1 MRIMRILVVEDQDDL
16 REVVGETLREESFA
30 VDESPDGEEGLYK
43 ALNWDYD
50 LIVLD
55 VMMPVMD
62 GWEVLEKLRKEK
74 QTPVLMLTALDQ
86 VRDKVKGL
94 NHGADDYLAKP
105 FDLAELVARVRA
117 VIRRN
122 GGEHRPEVSVG
133 RVTINTTSKTL
144 RYDDRPVEVTAREY
158 AMAELMIQH
167 RGEVISRDF
176 LYEHLFDENDESM
189 SNMLDVYVY
198 KLRQKFGKD
207 FIKTRRGQGYQVD
220 SL

>member
-1 MRIMRILVVEDQDDL
+1 MRILVVEDQDDL
-16 REVVGETLREESFA
+16 REVVAETLREESFA

-50 LIVLD
+50 LVVLD

-62 GWEVLEKLRKEK
+62 GWEVLEKLRQEK

-94 NHGADDYLAKP
+94 NQGADDYLAKP
-105 FDLAELVARVRA
+105 FDLAELVARARA
-117 VIRRN
+117 VMRRN

-144 RYDDRPVEVTAREY
+144 RFDGEEVEVTAREY

-176 LYEHLFDENDESM
+176 LYDHLFDENDESM

-207 FIKTRRGQGYQVD
+207 FIKTRRGQGYLVEGD
-220 SL
+220 

>member
-1 MRIMRILVVEDQDDL
+1 MRILVVEDQDDL
-16 REVVGETLREESFA
+16 REVVVETLREEAFA
-30 VDESPDGEEGLYK
+30 VDESPNGEEGLYK

-50 LIVLD
+50 LVVLD
-55 VMMPVMD
+55 VMMPVLD

-105 FDLAELVARVRA
+105 FDLTELVARVRA

-122 GGEHRPEVSVG
+122 GGEHRPEISVG

-144 RYDDRPVEVTAREY
+144 RYDDQPVEVTAREY

-167 RGEVISRDF
+167 RGEVVTRDY

-207 FIKTRRGQGYQVD
+207 FIQTRRGQGYLVD
-220 SL
+220 FR

>member
-1 MRIMRILVVEDQDDL
+1 MRVLVVEDQNDL
-16 REVVGETLREESFA
+16 REVVAETLREESFA
-30 VDESPDGEEGLYK
+30 VDESADGEEGLYK

-50 LIVLD
+50 LILLD
-55 VMMPVMD
+55 VMMPILN

-86 VRDKVKGL
+86 VQDKVKGL

-122 GGEHRPEVSVG
+122 GGEHCPEITVG
-133 RVTINTTSKTL
+133 KITINTTSKL
-144 RYDDRPVEVTAREY
+144 IKIQGKEIEVTAREY
-158 AMAELMIQH
+158 AMAELMIHH
-167 RGEVISRDF
+167 RDKVVTRDF
-176 LYEHLFDENDESM
+176 LYDHLFDENDESM

-207 FIKTRRGQGYQVD
+207 FIKTRRGQGYIVE
-220 SL
+220 SI

>member
-1 MRIMRILVVEDQDDL
+1 MRVLVVEDQDDL
-16 REVVGETLREESFA
+16 REVVAETLREESFA
-30 VDESPDGEEGLYK
+30 VDESADGEEGLYK

-50 LIVLD
+50 LVVLD

-62 GWEVLEKLRKEK
+62 GWEVLEKLRKER

-86 VRDKVKGL
+86 VQDKVKGL

-105 FDLAELVARVRA
+105 FDLKELVARVRA
-117 VIRRN
+117 VIRRH
-122 GGEHRPEVSVG
+122 GGERRPEVTVG
-133 RVTINTTSKTL
+133 EVTINTTAKTL
-144 RYDDRPVEVTAREY
+144 RVNGKEVEVTAREY

-167 RGEVISRDF
+167 RDEVVTRDF
-176 LYEHLFDENDESM
+176 LYNHLFDENDESM

-198 KLRQKFGKD
+198 KLRQKLGKN
-207 FIKTRRGQGYQVD
+207 FIKTRRGQGYIVE

>member
-1 MRIMRILVVEDQDDL
+1 MRVLVVEDQDDL
-16 REVVGETLREESFA
+16 REVVAETLREESFA

-50 LIVLD
+50 LVVLD
-55 VMMPVMD
+55 VMMPIMD

-144 RYDDRPVEVTAREY
+144 RYDEKPVEVTAREY

-176 LYEHLFDENDESM
+176 LYDHLFDENDESM

-207 FIKTRRGQGYQVD
+207 FIKTRRGQGYLVD

>member
-1 MRIMRILVVEDQDDL
+1 MRILVVEDQDDL
-16 REVVGETLREESFA
+16 REIVVETLREESFA
-30 VDESPDGEEGLYK
+30 TDSSPDGEEGLYK

-50 LIVLD
+50 LVVLD
-55 VMMPVMD
+55 VLMPVMD
-62 GWEVLEKLRKEK
+62 GWEVLQKLRAQK
-74 QTPVLMLTALDQ
+74 QTPVLMLTALDS

-117 VIRRN
+117 IIRRH
-122 GGEHRPEVSVG
+122 GGERRPELSIG
-133 RVTINTTSKTL
+133 DITINTTAKTIL
-144 RYDDRPVEVTAREY
+144 LKGQAVEVTAREY

-167 RGEVISRDF
+167 KDEVVTRDF
-176 LYEHLFDENDESM
+176 LYEHLCDENDDTM

-207 FIKTRRGQGYQVD
+207 FIKTRRGQGYIVE
-220 SL
+220 STS

>member
-1 MRIMRILVVEDQDDL
+1 MRVLVVEDQNDL
-16 REVVGETLREESFA
+16 REIVAETLREESFS
-30 VDESPDGEEGLYK
+30 VDESADGEEGLYK

-50 LIVLD
+50 LVVLD
-55 VMMPVMD
+55 VLMPVMD

-86 VRDKVKGL
+86 VQDKVRGL

-122 GGEHRPEVSVG
+122 GGEHRPEVTVG
-133 RVTINTTSKTL
+133 KVTINTTAKIL
-144 RYDDRPVEVTAREY
+144 KVKGKAVEVTAREY

-167 RGEVISRDF
+167 RDEVVTRDF
-176 LYEHLFDENDESM
+176 LYNHLFDENDESM

-198 KLRQKFGKD
+198 KLRQKFGKN
-207 FIKTRRGQGYQVD
+207 FIKTRRGHGYIVE
-220 SL
+220 SS

>member
-1 MRIMRILVVEDQDDL
+1 MRILVVEDQDDL
-16 REVVGETLREESFA
+16 REVVVETLREESFA

-50 LIVLD
+50 LVVLD
-55 VMMPVMD
+55 VMMPVLD
-62 GWEVLEKLRKEK
+62 GWEVLEKLRREK

-122 GGEHRPEVSVG
+122 GGEHRPEISVG

-144 RYDDRPVEVTAREY
+144 RFDDQAVEVTAREY

-167 RGEVISRDF
+167 RGEVVTRDY

-207 FIKTRRGQGYQVD
+207 FIKTRRGQGYLVD
-220 SL
+220 AP

>member
-1 MRIMRILVVEDQDDL
+1 MRLLVVEDQDDL
-16 REVVGETLREESFA
+16 REVVAEMLREESFA
-30 VDESPDGEEGLYK
+30 VDESADGEEGLYK

-50 LIVLD
+50 LIILD
-55 VMMPVMD
+55 VMMPILN
-62 GWEVLEKLRKEK
+62 GWEVLDKLRQKK

-86 VRDKVKGL
+86 VQDKVKGL

-105 FDLAELVARVRA
+105 FDLIELVARVRA

-122 GGEHRPEVSVG
+122 GGEHRPQITVG
-133 RVTINTTSKTL
+133 NVTINSTAKTL
-144 RYDDRPVEVTAREY
+144 SIKNKEIEITAREY

-167 RGEVISRDF
+167 RDEVVTRDF
-176 LYEHLFDENDESM
+176 LYDHLFDENDESM

-207 FIKTRRGQGYQVD
+207 FIKTRRGQGYIVE
-220 SL
+220 SI

>member
-1 MRIMRILVVEDQDDL
+1 MRVLVVEDQDDL
-16 REVVGETLREESFA
+16 REVVAETLREESFA
-30 VDESPDGEEGLYK
+30 VDESADGEEGLYK

-50 LIVLD
+50 LVVLD

-62 GWEVLEKLRKEK
+62 GWEVLEKLRKER

-86 VRDKVKGL
+86 VQDKVKGL

-105 FDLAELVARVRA
+105 FDLKELVARVRA
-117 VIRRN
+117 VIRRH
-122 GGEHRPEVSVG
+122 GGERRPEVTVG
-133 RVTINTTSKTL
+133 EVTINTTAKTL
-144 RYDDRPVEVTAREY
+144 RVNGKEVEVTAREY

-167 RGEVISRDF
+167 RDEVVTRDF
-176 LYEHLFDENDESM
+176 LYDHLFDENDESM

-198 KLRQKFGKD
+198 KLRQKLGKN
-207 FIKTRRGQGYQVD
+207 FIKTRRGQGYIVE

>member
-1 MRIMRILVVEDQDDL
+1 MVEDQDDL
-16 REVVGETLREESFA
+16 REVVAETLREESFA
-30 VDESPDGEEGLYK
+30 VDESADGEEGLYK

-50 LIVLD
+50 LVVLD

-62 GWEVLEKLRKEK
+62 GWEVLEKLRKER

-105 FDLAELVARVRA
+105 FDLTELVARVRA
-117 VIRRN
+117 VIRRK
-122 GGEHRPEVSVG
+122 GGEHRPEITVG
-133 RVTINTTSKTL
+133 RVTINTASKSVKVDG
-144 RYDDRPVEVTAREY
+144 REVELTAREY
-158 AMAELMIQH
+158 AMAELMILH
-167 RGEVISRDF
+167 RDEVVTRDF
-176 LYEHLFDENDESM
+176 LYDHLFDENDETM

-207 FIKTRRGQGYQVD
+207 FIKTRRGQGYLVE
-220 SL
+220 SI

>member
-1 MRIMRILVVEDQDDL
+1 MRVLVVEDQDDL
-16 REVVGETLREESFA
+16 REVVAETLREESFA
-30 VDESPDGEEGLYK
+30 VDESADGEEGLYK

-50 LIVLD
+50 LVVLD
-55 VMMPVMD
+55 VMMPILD

-144 RYDDRPVEVTAREY
+144 KFDDKDVEVTAREY

-167 RGEVISRDF
+167 RGEVVSRDF
-176 LYEHLFDENDESM
+176 LYDHLFDENDESM

-198 KLRQKFGKD
+198 KLRQKFGKN
-207 FIKTRRGQGYQVD
+207 FIKTRRGQGYLVD

>member
-1 MRIMRILVVEDQDDL
+1 MRVLVVEDQDDL
-16 REVVGETLREESFA
+16 REVVVETLREESFA
-30 VDESPDGEEGLYK
+30 VDESADGEEGLYK

-50 LIVLD
+50 IVVLD

-62 GWEVLEKLRKEK
+62 GWEVLEKLRREK

-105 FDLAELVARVRA
+105 FDLTELVARVRA
-117 VIRRN
+117 VMRRK
-122 GGEHRPEVSVG
+122 GGDHRPEVTVG
-133 RVTINTTSKTL
+133 NVTINTTAKTL
-144 RYDDRPVEVTAREY
+144 RLGDKKVEVTAREF
-158 AMAELMIQH
+158 AMAELMIKH
-167 RGEVISRDF
+167 RDEVVTRDF
-176 LYEHLFDENDESM
+176 LYDHLFDENDESM

-207 FIKTRRGQGYQVD
+207 FIKTRRGQGYIVK
-220 SL
+220 SI